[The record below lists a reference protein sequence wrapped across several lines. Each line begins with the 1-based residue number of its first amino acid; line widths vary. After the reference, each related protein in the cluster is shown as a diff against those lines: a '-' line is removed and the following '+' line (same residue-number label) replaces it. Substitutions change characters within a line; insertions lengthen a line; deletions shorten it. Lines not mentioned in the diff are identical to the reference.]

1 MVNEFYVSG
10 QIVHKGPLEQK
21 KSGKSIA
28 KVIITNEV
36 NIQQNFED
44 NFLTIIFWGEM
55 AKKIVNETEK
65 GMTILVDGQ
74 LINTQK
80 GLENSKTCLLIGQ
93 SYTIKTSQAEKP
105 QPAKTIEASLSD
117 PAIKFEQK

>member
-10 QIVHKGPLEQK
+10 QIVHRGPLEQK
-21 KSGKSIA
+21 KSGQSIA

-36 NIQQNFED
+36 NIQQNLEN
-44 NFLTIIFWGEM
+44 NFLTIIFWGQT
-55 AKKIVNETEK
+55 AKRLVNETEK
-65 GMTILVDGQ
+65 GMAILVDGQ
-74 LINTQK
+74 LINTKK

-93 SYTIKTSQAEKP
+93 SYTIKTSQVK
-105 QPAKTIEASLSD
+105 QPRSANTIEASLSD

>member
-10 QIVHKGPLEQK
+10 QIVHRGPLEQK
-21 KSGKSIA
+21 KSGQSIA

-36 NIQQNFED
+36 NIQQSFED

-55 AKKIVNETEK
+55 AKKLVNETEK

-74 LINTQK
+74 LINTK
-80 GLENSKTCLLIGQ
+80 KDLEKSQNCLLIGQ
-93 SYTIKTSQAEKP
+93 SYTIKTSQVE
-105 QPAKTIEASLSD
+105 QPRSANTIEASLSD